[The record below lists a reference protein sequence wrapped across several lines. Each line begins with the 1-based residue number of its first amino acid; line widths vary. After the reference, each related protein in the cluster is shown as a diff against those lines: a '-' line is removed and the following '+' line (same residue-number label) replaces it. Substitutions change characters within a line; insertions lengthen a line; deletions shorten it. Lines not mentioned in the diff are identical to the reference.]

1 MIEFKH
7 IFVDFPDEK
16 EVEVLSLNI
25 SGTYSGGLEGS
36 CRSASVRKICDL
48 LAKAKE
54 KGFYFRLTKNQLV
67 KEEQVN
73 MPQHWMEREQE
84 RERMYIAEYKAEVQ
98 VLQSDDVLKPYCYD
112 LSL

>member
-1 MIEFKH
+1 
-7 IFVDFPDEK
+7 
-16 EVEVLSLNI
+16 
-25 SGTYSGGLEGS
+25 
-36 CRSASVRKICDL
+36 
-48 LAKAKE
+48 
-54 KGFYFRLTKNQLV
+54 
-67 KEEQVN
+67 